1 MGKRGRYYYVQ
12 PIPRKVSLA
21 AGGGTGGAG
30 ERLFRRRAFATS
42 VAVILPL
49 CVLSAAIYLARG
61 RLDVMAALPYLL
73 GGTLGGWLGGRWF
86 QKTRVDW
93 LRRLFGALLI
103 WGGVRCLL

>member
-1 MGKRGRYYYVQ
+1 MAGAVNGVFGG
-12 PIPRKVSLA
+12 
-21 AGGGTGGAG
+21 GGGTVLVPLLTAWCKT
-30 ERLFRRRAFATS
+30 EQKKALAS
-42 VAVILPL
+42 CVAVILPF

-86 QKTRVDW
+86 RKTRVDW
-93 LRRLFGALLI
+93 LRRLFGALLL